1 MALNKLGMYSEVER
15 TKEDADTAVDSAA
28 PRDLVV
34 PLSRLRRQS
43 VKLPSTWISLR
54 IWLSVKL
61 AELSAWMAP

>member
-1 MALNKLGMYSEVER
+1 MTVNKLGMYSEVER
-15 TKEDADTAVDSAA
+15 TKENADTAVDSAA
-28 PRDLVV
+28 RRELVI

-61 AELSAWMAP
+61 AEFSAWMAP